1 MPTDSTDAYEALMQ
15 FLYRA
20 PIGLA
25 QTTLNGDI
33 EMINPMTANL
43 LMPLSRDGNLD
54 NLFTALGGVAPQLRE
69 LVAAFEPATGVV
81 CESLRLALGAG
92 RRVEAAQSGAHGAPQ
107 YLSISLLKVEG
118 GRLMVALNDA
128 TLDAHR
134 EQLGLAS
141 RLDAASRVDSLTQM
155 PNRAA
160 LRERLQQIMARAS
173 LADGGQCAVLFLN
186 CDRFKQVNDSLG
198 HEAGDQLLGLIADR
212 LRSTLRQHDRTG
224 RAAGSETLAAR
235 IGGDEF
241 AVVLGDL
248 RDPDD
253 VHAVAQRLLD
263 VLAQPYG
270 IGAQQLH
277 FSLSMGIVLR
287 AQAADDADAVL
298 QDASIAMVEA
308 KRAGGA
314 RYVIF
319 EPSMQARAARRGEI
333 ESELRRGL
341 AEGQLFVVYQPV
353 VGLQR
358 SLGKHPADAC
368 VDRSAGVEALVRWR
382 HPTRGVVPPIEFIG
396 VAEECGLIGAIGDFV
411 LATACRQF
419 VQWQRDLGVR
429 APRLLAVNLSR
440 AQLAQPGWVGAVDTI
455 LKGSGMPPHQL
466 QLEVTESLAA
476 QDESVQA
483 SLHALKALG
492 LTLALDDFGTGYS
505 SLASLHLLPV
515 DTVKIDRSFV
525 SQSDTSHHHRV
536 LIKATVQVAESLGMG
551 TVAEGIETE
560 AQATAVRELGC
571 DKGQGYLFSKPLPA
585 DEVSAWLLAQ
595 GSRREAPAL
604 ALDSLITSLP

>member
-1 MPTDSTDAYEALMQ
+1 MSTDSTDAYEALMQ

-81 CESLRLALGAG
+81 CESLRFALGAD
-92 RRVEAAQSGAHGAPQ
+92 RRMGAPGAPQ
-107 YLSISLLKVEG
+107 FLSISLLKVDG

-155 PNRAA
+155 PNRAV
-160 LRERLQQIMARAS
+160 LRERLQQVMARAS
-173 LADGGQCAVLFLN
+173 LADGDEFAVLFLN

-212 LRSTLRQHDRTG
+212 LCSTLRQRDRTG
-224 RAAGSETLAAR
+224 RASGNETLAAR

-248 RDPDD
+248 REPDD

-341 AEGQLFVVYQPV
+341 AEGQLFVVYQLV

-358 SLGKHPADAC
+358 SLGTHPADAC
-368 VDRSAGVEALVRWR
+368 VDCSAGVEALVRWR